1 MVIAYIVELLASGSL
16 TQALA
21 GLMLLLG
28 GVIFAVCALALSFSD
43 LREHR
48 LPNRI
53 LYPWAGITL
62 GLLVPTALLLGEP
75 LAALRAI
82 AAALTWSA
90 AFLAVRLISPPAL
103 GMGDVKLAVVLG
115 LYTGFLGWST
125 VLAAVLM
132 SFLLGGVV
140 SAALLISRRAT
151 AKTPVP
157 FGPFLLLGTAI
168 ALTVSG
174 GVSLG

>member
-1 MVIAYIVELLASGSL
+1 MIAFIVELLVSGSL

-21 GLMLLLG
+21 GVMLLLG
-28 GVIFAVCALALSFSD
+28 GVTFAVCALALSFSD

-53 LYPWAGITL
+53 IYPWTGIAL
-62 GLLVPTALLLGEP
+62 GLLVITALLLGEP
-75 LAALRAI
+75 GAALRA
-82 AAALTWSA
+82 LTA
-90 AFLAVRLISPPAL
+90 AFVWGTSFLIVRMISPRAL

-115 LYTGFLGWST
+115 LYAGFLGWAT
-125 VLAAVLM
+125 VLVAVVL
-132 SFLLGGVV
+132 SFLFGGLI
-140 SAALLISRRAT
+140 SAGLLISGRAT
-151 AKTPVP
+151 AKTVVP
-157 FGPFLLLGTAI
+157 FGPFLLLGTAV

>member
-1 MVIAYIVELLASGSL
+1 MIAFIVELLVSGSL

-28 GVIFAVCALALSFSD
+28 GLVFAVCALALSFND

-53 LYPWAGITL
+53 IYPWAGITL
-62 GLLVPTALLLGEP
+62 GLLIITALLLGEP
-75 LAALRAI
+75 FAALRA
-82 AAALTWSA
+82 LTA
-90 AFLAVRLISPPAL
+90 AFVWGASFLIVQMISPRAL

-115 LYTGFLGWST
+115 LYTGFLGWAT
-125 VLAAVLM
+125 VVAAVVL
-132 SFLLGGVV
+132 SFLFGGLV
-140 SAALLISRRAT
+140 SAGLLISGRAT
-151 AKTPVP
+151 AKTAVA
-157 FGPFLLLGTAI
+157 FGPFLLLGTAV